1 MKEKLTFYCP
11 AAAAF
16 LVIMAMALTSSTMS
30 FFLEPICESLQISRG
45 SFSLI
50 FSLMSVSG
58 ALSAPFL
65 GQYAGRKG
73 VRGILLLTGLW
84 TGVCMILMSMVTR
97 LWMLYAATFSLG
109 LLGSTCLTVC
119 GTLIVQQ
126 SYTGAQASGI
136 LGAVMAGSGVGG
148 MFFSLLIPGII
159 GSLGWRAGMRV
170 MGISWLTLLWLGV
183 LLLGKQDLSRIN
195 RTEADSG
202 LGMTRAEALK
212 SPKLYLQMFVIV
224 VMGACCGLQQQI
236 PALLGAQGYG
246 PGQISMMISVMTVFL
261 ALGKFGQGLLYGKI
275 GVKKGGLLM
284 MAAFAAG
291 CLAMFSKALAWPAM
305 LLLLAPGMGIY
316 TTLIPLAARR
326 VFGSRDYPAIWALIS
341 TAGCCGVIVG
351 YPLWGTIYDLTGTYT
366 LGLIGAAV
374 LLVIAMWA
382 HSKALRDET
391 NNRAG

>member
-1 MKEKLTFYCP
+1 MKEKLLFYRP

-16 LVIMAMALTSSTMS
+16 LVIMAMALTSSTIS
-30 FFLEPICESLQISRG
+30 FFLEPVCESLQISRG

-50 FSLMSVSG
+50 FSLMSISG
-58 ALSAPFL
+58 ALSNPFV
-65 GQYAGRKG
+65 GQYAGKQG
-73 VRGILLLTGLW
+73 VRGILFLTGLW
-84 TGVCMILMSMVTR
+84 TGSCMILLSMVTK
-97 LWMLYAATFSLG
+97 LWMLYAVTFSLG

-126 SYTGAQASGI
+126 SYTESQASGI

-148 MFFSLLIPGII
+148 MFFSLIIPEII
-159 GSLGWRAGMRV
+159 GSFGWRAAMQV
-170 MGISWLTLLWLGV
+170 MGISWLVLLWLGM
-183 LLLGKQDLSRIN
+183 LLLGKLDLSRN
-195 RTEADSG
+195 SKTTGDAG

-236 PALLGAQGYG
+236 PALLGAKGYSA
-246 PGQISMMISVMTVFL
+246 GQISIMISTMTVFL
-261 ALGKFGQGLLYGKI
+261 AIGKFGQGLLYGKV

-291 CLAMFSKALAWPAM
+291 CLAIFSKALTWPAL

-316 TTLIPLAARR
+316 TTMVPVVARR
-326 VFGSRDYPAIWALIS
+326 VFGSREYPAIWALIS
-341 TAGCCGVIVG
+341 TAGCGGVIVG
-351 YPLWGTIYDLTGTYT
+351 YPLWGTVYDLTGSYT

-374 LLVIAMWA
+374 LLVCAMWA
-382 HSKALRDET
+382 HWKTLKDVA
-391 NNRAG
+391 

>member
-1 MKEKLTFYCP
+1 MKEKLLFYRP

-16 LVIMAMALTSSTMS
+16 LVIMAMALTSSTIS
-30 FFLEPICESLQISRG
+30 FFLEPVCESLQISRG

-50 FSLMSVSG
+50 FSLMSISG
-58 ALSAPFL
+58 ALSNPFV
-65 GQYAGRKG
+65 GQYAGKQG
-73 VRGILLLTGLW
+73 VRGILFLTGLW
-84 TGVCMILMSMVTR
+84 TGSCMILLSMVTK
-97 LWMLYAATFSLG
+97 LWMLYAVAFCLG

-126 SYTGAQASGI
+126 SYTESQASGI

-148 MFFSLLIPGII
+148 MFFSLIIPEII
-159 GSLGWRAGMRV
+159 GSFGWRVAMQV
-170 MGISWLTLLWLGV
+170 MGISWLVLLWLGM
-183 LLLGKQDLSRIN
+183 LLLGKLDLSRN
-195 RTEADSG
+195 SKTTGDAG

-236 PALLGAQGYG
+236 PALLGAKGYSA
-246 PGQISMMISVMTVFL
+246 GQISIMISTMTVFL
-261 ALGKFGQGLLYGKI
+261 AIGKFGQGLLYGKV

-291 CLAMFSKALAWPAM
+291 CLAIFSKALTWPAL

-316 TTLIPLAARR
+316 TTMVPVVARR
-326 VFGSRDYPAIWALIS
+326 VFGSREYPAIWALIS
-341 TAGCCGVIVG
+341 TAGCGGVIVG
-351 YPLWGTIYDLTGTYT
+351 YPLWGTVYDLTGSYT

-374 LLVIAMWA
+374 LLVCAMWA
-382 HSKALRDET
+382 HWKTLKDVA
-391 NNRAG
+391 